1 MCLSKYIIYLNQ
13 FLELKKAFH
22 FYVLPGKQTL
32 DVRTYNHVL
41 FKIKMAGTAKMGNFC
56 KIFFFF
62 NYSLLVKK
70 GKIPLKMGPEGDGCH
85 LG

>member
-1 MCLSKYIIYLNQ
+1 MCLNKYIIYLNQ

-41 FKIKMAGTAKMGNFC
+41 FKKKWHGPLKWETFVR
-56 KIFFFF
+56 FFFF
-62 NYSLLVKK
+62 LNYSLFVKK
-70 GKIPLKMGPEGDGCH
+70 RENTSKNGPGR
-85 LG
+85 